1 MNIQKRIERCL
12 KAAPKPPAQD
22 GLLDKLQAD
31 VSVPN
36 INVQRS
42 ALRRWFAPTS
52 GRISRWRVATAAAI
66 AIAVLL
72 PLGYGANKL
81 VRKYRFIIETRQVS
95 DDGIVT
101 KTSVNV
107 TIAGDFADEEEAKRI
122 WEETRE
128 LKNAGKYERTFRK
141 EIERNGIKRRIYTYR
156 YTLSNGRVVAF
167 GESERVN
174 EGENQE

>member
-1 MNIQKRIERCL
+1 MNTKNKIEQCL
-12 KAAPKPPAQD
+12 SAAPKPPAPD
-22 GLLDKLQAD
+22 GLLDKLQND
-31 VSVPN
+31 VALGEVGTKSSN
-36 INVQRS
+36 
-42 ALRRWFAPTS
+42 LRRWFAPTG
-52 GRISRWRVATAAAI
+52 GRISRWRVATTAAI

-101 KTSVNV
+101 KTPVDV
-107 TIAGDFADEEEAKRI
+107 TIAGDFADKEEAKRV
-122 WEETRE
+122 WQETRE
-128 LKNAGKYERTFRK
+128 LKKAGMYERTFRK

-174 EGENQE
+174 EGENQD